1 MNKIQQIIEESIA
14 VKQSLFAQTAEIE
27 KAAELIVESLKK
39 GGKIYL
45 FGNGGSAADSQHIAA
60 ELVGKFEKH
69 RKGFPAI
76 ALSTDTSIL
85 TSVANDYG
93 FENIFIR
100 QLEALLS
107 PGDVAVGITTSG
119 SSANVVKALQF
130 AKKQGAKTIA
140 LTGRRGESLRKLCD
154 VAIIVNSEVV
164 ARIQECH
171 ILIGHIFCA
180 IAENQLT

>member
-1 MNKIQQIIEESIA
+1 MNAAQRIIEESIA
-14 VKQSLFAQTAEIE
+14 VKRALLKQTAEIE
-27 KAAELIVESLKK
+27 KAARIIVKSLKK
-39 GGKIYL
+39 GAKIFL

-69 RKGFPAI
+69 RKGIPAI
-76 ALSTDTSIL
+76 ALTTDTSIL

-93 FENIFIR
+93 FENIFLR

-119 SSANVVKALQF
+119 SSKNVIKALQF
-130 AKKQGAKTIA
+130 AKKKGAKTIA

-154 VAIIVNSEVV
+154 VAVVVDSEVT

-180 IAENQLT
+180 IAENQLM